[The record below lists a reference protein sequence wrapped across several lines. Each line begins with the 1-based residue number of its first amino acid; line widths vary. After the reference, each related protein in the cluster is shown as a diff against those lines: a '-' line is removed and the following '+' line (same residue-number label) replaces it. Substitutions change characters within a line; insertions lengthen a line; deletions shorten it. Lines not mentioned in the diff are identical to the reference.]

1 MTSLPHAQRPVSRK
15 PAGEAGEPAGEPSG
29 GAVADPADAAALVHA
44 HQGMVWRYLRLCG
57 ADPHEADDL
66 MQDTFVAF
74 LTGSRL
80 LAELASPEGFLRGIA
95 RHLLLA
101 ARRRSRC
108 APPTA
113 DWLAAVDHLAAADPH
128 AFADERLPALQ
139 ACLERLA
146 PRARQA
152 LAWHHVEGMPRREVA
167 ARLELGDEGA
177 KSLLERTRELLR
189 DCVARRLTSESPR

>member
-1 MTSLPHAQRPVSRK
+1 MTSLPQTPRPVPR
-15 PAGEAGEPAGEPSG
+15 EPAREPAAAA
-29 GAVADPADAAALVHA
+29 AVDPADSAALVHA

-66 MQDTFVAF
+66 LQDTFVTF
-74 LTGSRL
+74 LAGSRPA
-80 LAELASPEGFLRGIA
+80 AELASPAGFLRGIA

-101 ARRRSRC
+101 ARRRARR

-113 DWLAAVDHLAAADPH
+113 DWLAAVDHLAAADPF

-139 ACLERLA
+139 ACLERLSK
-146 PRARQA
+146 RARQA
-152 LAWHHVEGMPRREVA
+152 LEWHHVEGMPRREVA

-177 KSLLERTRELLR
+177 KSLLERTRDLLR